1 MHGLEYFEV
10 NTCSLPLSVA
20 RILMIVEWVI
30 DNYYHR
36 TRHHKLHMPRLNE
49 CGYFLASFQIFA
61 ENILRLKL

>member
-20 RILMIVEWVI
+20 RILMIVKWVI

-36 TRHHKLHMPRLNE
+36 TRHHKLHMSRPNE
-49 CGYFLASFQIFA
+49 CG
-61 ENILRLKL
+61 